1 MFYVEIFKGEYQKLK
16 VGDKVLCSFDN
27 EEIETYVIKL
37 IYVPPGKEIIENIIF
52 EEEKYGKLHIY
63 LSLNPININNDF
75 FVEEYFTYK
84 KLLEESKR
92 SNFDILS
99 RKIPND
105 ISRTK
110 IGMPIKIL
118 NPLLI
123 DNVLTELFVV
133 PINLLSSLMKQ
144 ALVVDTM
151 DDEFVTRR
159 SVNLEEGYCLTGL
172 EAVLY
177 LYEK

>member
-1 MFYVEIFKGEYQKLK
+1 
-16 VGDKVLCSFDN
+16 
-27 EEIETYVIKL
+27 
-37 IYVPPGKEIIENIIF
+37 
-52 EEEKYGKLHIY
+52 
-63 LSLNPININNDF
+63 
-75 FVEEYFTYK
+75 
-84 KLLEESKR
+84 
-92 SNFDILS
+92 
-99 RKIPND
+99 
-105 ISRTK
+105 
-110 IGMPIKIL
+110 MPIKIL

-123 DNVLTELFVV
+123 DNVLTELFDV

-177 LYEK
+177 LYEKKKVHHPLLKEEDIKTAYRVYDAMLEWWGNFNLDIPTWYKGVL